1 MGTALL
7 LNQTDIF
14 HDCLGWVRTNLTFHV
29 PGEESNVFE
38 ITIRVLGGLLS
49 VYASTREQVLLD
61 KAVELG
67 DILLLAFLTPSGV
80 PMSSV
85 DFAKR
90 VGVYSSADG
99 GAASTAEGKGGG
111 EAGDRVMRV

>member
-7 LNQTDIF
+7 MNQTDIYQ
-14 HDCLGWVRTNLTFHV
+14 DCLAWVRTSLAFQV
-29 PGEESNVFE
+29 PGDESNVFE

-49 VYASTREQVLLD
+49 VYASTQEPVLLER
-61 KAVELG
+61 AVELG
-67 DILLLAFLTPSGV
+67 DLLLLAFATPSGV

-85 DFAKR
+85 DFARR

-99 GAASTAEGKGGG
+99 GAASTAEGGW
-111 EAGDRVMRV
+111 A